1 MRKYLN
7 RIAIAVAVLSV
18 VPVAAWPAAART
30 AQAAQGGQKAP
41 AYTMPEYNQFTA
53 CQQEKDPTSK
63 VKCLDGFVSQ
73 FPNSTLMQYVYLL
86 YYQTYYQLKDY
97 AKAITY
103 ADKLVAL
110 GDKAELGSRVSAI
123 QFRVQVFPYAYNSK
137 SPDYQDQL
145 TKQRDAA
152 LQAVKLLQQYKA
164 APNSK
169 LSDADLKKYT
179 GIDYAAAG
187 NADLQL
193 KDNADAVQAFKSAL
207 ETQPNDALTEYHL
220 GLAYLALTPP
230 QSLDGFWALAR
241 AVDQKVPDADKVQD
255 YLRRAML
262 AYEQPGCVSQVDPQL
277 MNLLQQAANAPA
289 RPATWMLPSADDLNK
304 IRQSSDTSNIIA
316 VIKSLSGGGDTAQ
329 QTWLAFCGAEYPE
342 VVGKII
348 DVNKSD
354 GYVDFS
360 VFTGATTQEMQA
372 ATTANMD
379 VKVWTAP
386 PPAGAAPA
394 APANGA
400 AAQANGAAPAQPQIT
415 PQPDVLRLQK
425 DDGIRF
431 SGTLVSYDP
440 SPFLLH
446 WDNVKVDPSIIP
458 KRGASEKRPAHR

>member
-18 VPVAAWPAAART
+18 VPVAAWPAAA
-30 AQAAQGGQKAP
+30 QAAQGAQKAP
-41 AYTMPEYNQFTA
+41 SYTMPEYNQFTA
-53 CQQEKDPTSK
+53 CQQEKDPTGK

-86 YYQTYYQLKDY
+86 YYQTYYQSKDY
-97 AKAITY
+97 AKAIDY

-123 QFRVQVFPYAYNSK
+123 EFRVQVFPYAFNSK

-169 LSDADLKKYT
+169 LGDADFKKYT
-179 GIDYAAAG
+179 GVDYAAAG

-193 KDNADAVQAFKSAL
+193 KDNTDAMQAFKSAL
-207 ETQPNDALTEYHL
+207 DTQPTDALTEYHL

-241 AVDQKVPDADKVQD
+241 AVDLKVPDADKVQD

-262 AYEQPGCVSQVDPQL
+262 AYEQPGCVSQIDPQV

-289 RPATWMLPSADDLNK
+289 RPATWTIPSADDLNK

-316 VIKSLSGGGDTAQ
+316 VSKALSGGGDAAQ

-348 DVNKSD
+348 DVNKSE
-354 GYVDFS
+354 GYVDFMIFS
-360 VFTGATTQEMQA
+360 GATTQEMQA

-400 AAQANGAAPAQPQIT
+400 PAPAQIT

-440 SPFLLH
+440 SPFMLH
-446 WDNVKVDPSIIP
+446 WDDVKVDPSIIP
-458 KRGASEKRPAHR
+458 QRGAPAKHAPAHR

>member
-7 RIAIAVAVLSV
+7 RIAIAVAVFSV
-18 VPVAAWPAAART
+18 VPFAAWPAAART
-30 AQAAQGGQKAP
+30 AQAAQGAQKSP
-41 AYTMPEYNQFTA
+41 SYTMPEYNQFTA
-53 CQQEKDPTSK
+53 CQQEKDPASK

-97 AKAITY
+97 AKAIDY

-110 GDKAELGSRVSAI
+110 GDKAELGSRVSAME
-123 QFRVQVFPYAYNSK
+123 FRVQVFPYAFSSK

-169 LSDADLKKYT
+169 LADADLKHYT
-179 GIDYAAAG
+179 SVDYTAAG

-207 ETQPNDALTEYHL
+207 DGEPNDALTEYHL
-220 GLAYLALTPP
+220 GLAYLALTPA

-255 YLRRAML
+255 YLRRAVL
-262 AYEQPGCVSQVDPQL
+262 AYEQPGCVSQVDPQVTS
-277 MNLLQQAANAPA
+277 LLQQAANSPA
-289 RPATWMLPSADDLNK
+289 RPATWTIPSADDLNK
-304 IRQSSDTSNIIA
+304 IRQSSDSSNIIA
-316 VIKSLSGGGDTAQ
+316 VIKSLSGGGDAAA

-348 DVNKSD
+348 DVNKAD
-354 GYVDFS
+354 GYADFM

-372 ATTANMD
+372 ATSANMD

-386 PPAGAAPA
+386 PPPGAAPA
-394 APANGA
+394 APAAGA
-400 AAQANGAAPAQPQIT
+400 AAQPAGAPAQAQIT
-415 PQPDVLRLQK
+415 PQPDALRLQK

-431 SGTLVSYDP
+431 SGTLVSYDA
-440 SPFLLH
+440 SPFMLH
-446 WDNVKVDPSIIP
+446 WDDVKIDPSIIP
-458 KRGASEKRPAHR
+458 ERGAPAKHPAHR